1 MSKSKTKPEHTES
14 GERREGPLLK
24 DLLLAPE
31 PGWEMPLPKR
41 RKLRRRDPPNFT
53 DETDADTAKR

>member
-1 MSKSKTKPEHTES
+1 MSKSKTKPEHTEA

-31 PGWEMPLPKR
+31 PRWDMPLPKR
-41 RKLRRRDPPNFT
+41 KLRRREPPDFT
-53 DETDADTAKR
+53 DEIDANPSKR